1 MNTGTTETGLEI
13 AVIGMAGRFPG
24 AAGTREFWENLKNGV
39 ESITFFS
46 DSELEEAG
54 GDPQL
59 LKNTNYVKAN
69 GLLECIDRF
78 DASFFGYT
86 PMEASVMDP
95 QNRIFHECVWEALE
109 DAGYSPDTYKGL
121 IGLYAGATPN
131 FNWEALA
138 ALSEKSME
146 LGEFVVQS
154 LAQKDFLSTGI
165 SYKLNLKGPSF
176 SLQTACSTSLV
187 AIHVACQAVLNG
199 ECSMALA
206 GGITAVRTRKSG
218 YWYQEGLI
226 HSPDGHCRAFDI
238 NGQGIVGGDGAGV
251 VVLKRLQDAAAD
263 GDHIYAVVKGSA
275 VNNDG
280 IRKVGFTAPSVQGQA
295 EAIRIAQLVAEVE
308 PDTIGYIETHGTGT
322 PLGDPVEIEALKLAF
337 NTNKKNFCAIGSVK
351 TNVGHLDSA
360 AGVTGFIKAV
370 LALKYKR
377 IPPSLHFQH
386 PNPKLE
392 IEDSPFYV
400 NTTLKEWENKHHPL
414 RAGVSSFGI
423 GGTNAHVLLEEV
435 PESILSRP
443 SSPSREYQVIMLS
456 AKTRAALDRL
466 SGNFARYLQEN
477 PGIPLADTAYTL
489 QVGRKTFNHRKVL
502 VCSHIEEAAGALA
515 TPGSENVFSAVC
527 REENQTTAFMFPGQG
542 AQYVNMGLDLYK
554 TEPVFR
560 KAVDHCFNI
569 LKPLMGY
576 DPKEILYPHATRN
589 SQLAASPE
597 KITQTEITQP
607 VIFVFEYALAQLL
620 ISWGITPFAMIGH
633 SIGEYTAAC
642 LAGVF
647 SIEDAL
653 SLVVLR
659 GKLMQS
665 LPKGAML
672 SVPLSEDV
680 LTPLLTQLENL
691 SLAAVNSPSRCVVS
705 GKDKDI
711 DAFAEK
717 LKTGGTEGTRLHTSH
732 AFHSPMMDPI
742 LEKFREKVKQIPL
755 SEPKIPYISNVTGT
769 WISNREAADPL
780 YWARHLRETVRFSEG
795 IHRLL
800 GKEIGIMLEIGPG
813 KTLSTFVRQ
822 HPAKAPGPRVLNL
835 VRHPREQLS
844 DSRFL
849 LTGIGRLWMY
859 GGKVDWS
866 GFYSREKRNRIP
878 LPTYPFEPLRHPTDG
893 NPYKI
898 VREMVAGSTLPWQ
911 QRTPD
916 MADWFYEPSWEPSP
930 LPDSNREKTSGILNW
945 LVFIDET
952 GVGRRLA
959 EKLEQEGQT
968 VITVRA
974 GTAFTR
980 EKQRAYSIDPR
991 KDEAYNTLFGEL
1003 KKSGHIPHR
1012 VVHCWTIDSF
1022 PGVPG
1027 FETADRSLDTGLYSL
1042 LGIAKAIGL
1051 QRINHP
1057 LHIRVIS
1064 GYIQSVTGKEPVEPH
1079 KATLLGP
1086 VKIIPLEYKNVTCS
1100 SIDILPPE
1108 PGSPGEEALVNDLL
1122 AELKAC
1128 PGDQVAAYREGIRYV
1143 ERVIPTRLDRS
1154 GKTVQRF
1161 KEKGVYLVIGGFG
1174 GMGLSIAE
1182 YLAKHFKARLILVGR
1197 TALPPREEWS
1207 QRLGACKAGDNVCR
1221 KIRIVREMETA
1232 GAEVMIFSAD
1242 AADYPQ
1248 MKDIF
1253 QQAMDQF
1260 GPFDGVLHTAGVADF
1275 GGVIQTRSRETTREY
1290 MASKVIGTL
1299 VLDQL
1304 LKEYRMKPDVLA
1316 LFSSVGNV
1324 LYKTKFGQVSY
1335 NAANEFM
1342 DAYVHYRTGK
1352 DETYGV
1358 TINWC
1363 DWSEVGMTVN
1373 VIKQDFVGREEKI
1386 DYDSMIR
1393 HSVNPKEGVEV
1404 FNRIMEHSRRQVLVY
1419 SFNLEHEIREQERAI
1434 NKEKESSGAEMELH
1448 TPAAVTLNQRPEL
1461 STEYTPPT
1469 SHIEQGLVKIWENF
1483 FGIEKIGINDD
1494 FFELGGDSL
1503 KALAIVPYVNKE
1515 LSLNIT
1521 LTDILLF
1528 TTIRAL
1534 AANLHQES
1542 TSGKSEC
1549 IVKLN
1554 KGQNKK
1560 NIFIVHPMHG
1570 MVYQYKEL
1578 ARELEDT
1585 YNVFGIQARSLTR
1598 NSEFPGTM
1606 QLMVN
1611 DYIHQIQETQKQG
1624 PYIIGGYCFGDPVG
1638 YLMVKQLEDIGFS
1651 VKQFIMIDEPSF
1663 IPGYVLWFF
1672 RQKNRFKKIFTPLKS
1687 IIPFFKNNAD
1697 KNPARD
1703 RYQKFVDEIQKRKAR
1718 PETECEVPPGEI
1730 EKRKAAVEGK
1740 IKKMYNIY
1748 INQWPYERL
1757 TGIISAPILDIKAKD
1772 THFNV
1777 IEKPLRKMT
1786 YGNLTFEETCGDHTT
1801 MLEQPHVKKVAEI
1814 IKNHVG

>member
-1 MNTGTTETGLEI
+1 MNTGTTDTGLEI

-24 AAGTREFWENLKNGV
+24 AAGIREFWENLKNGV

-54 GDPQL
+54 VDPQL
-59 LKNTNYVKAN
+59 LQNTNYVRAN
-69 GLLECIDRF
+69 SLLECIDRF

-95 QNRIFHECVWEALE
+95 QSRIFHECVWEALE
-109 DAGYSPDTYKGL
+109 DAGYNPDTYKGL

-146 LGEFVVQS
+146 LGEFVVES

-165 SYKLNLKGPSF
+165 SYKLNLRGPSF

-218 YWYQEGLI
+218 YWYQEGMI

-238 NGQGIVGGDGAGV
+238 NGQGIIGGDGAGV

-263 GDHIYAVVKGSA
+263 GDHIYGVVKSSA
-275 VNNDG
+275 INNDG

-295 EAIRIAQLVAEVE
+295 EAIRIAQLMAEVE
-308 PDTIGYIETHGTGT
+308 PETISYIETHGTGT

-337 NTNKKNFCAIGSVK
+337 NTDKKNFCAIGSVK

-370 LALKYKR
+370 LALKHKL
-377 IPPSLHFQH
+377 IPPTLHFQR
-386 PNPKLE
+386 PNPKLG
-392 IEDSPFYV
+392 IEESPFYV
-400 NTTLKEWENKHHPL
+400 NTTLKEWKNNHHPL

-423 GGTNAHVLLEEV
+423 GGTNAHVILEEV
-435 PESILSRP
+435 PESILSQP

-456 AKTRAALDRL
+456 AKTRSALDRVSDNL
-466 SGNFARYLQEN
+466 ARYLQEN

-502 VCSHIEEAAGALA
+502 VCSRIEEAVEALS
-515 TPGSENVFSAVC
+515 TSGSENVFSAVC
-527 REENQTTAFMFPGQG
+527 REQDQTIAFIFPGQG
-542 AQYVNMGLDLYK
+542 AQYVNMGIDLYK
-554 TEPVFR
+554 TEPVFQEAMDR
-560 KAVDHCFNI
+560 CFDI

-576 DPKEILYPHATRN
+576 DLKEILYPSFMSN
-589 SQLAASPE
+589 KSNGSYMSN
-597 KITQTEITQP
+597 ISQTEITQP
-607 VIFVFEYALAQLL
+607 VIFIFEYALAQLL

-642 LAGVF
+642 LAEVF

-665 LPKGAML
+665 LPKGSML
-672 SVPLSEDV
+672 SVPLSEEV

-705 GKDKDI
+705 GKDEDI

-717 LKTGGTEGTRLHTSH
+717 LKTEGNEGTRLHTSH

-742 LEKFREKVKQIPL
+742 LEKFQEKVKHISL
-755 SEPKIPYISNVTGT
+755 SKPKIPYISNVTGT
-769 WISNREAADPL
+769 WISNHEAADPA
-780 YWARHLRETVRFSEG
+780 YWVRHLRYTVRFSEG
-795 IHRLL
+795 VHQLL
-800 GKEIGIMLEIGPG
+800 EKEIGIMLEVGPG
-813 KTLSTFVRQ
+813 KTLSTFVQQ
-822 HPAKAPGPRVLNL
+822 HPTKTPGPRVLNL
-835 VRHPREQLS
+835 VRPPREELS
-844 DSRFL
+844 DNRYL
-849 LTGIGRLWMY
+849 LTKIGQLWMY
-859 GGKVDWS
+859 GGKIDWS
-866 GFYSREKRNRIP
+866 GFYSGEKRNRIP
-878 LPTYPFEPLRHPTDG
+878 LPTYPFEPQRHPTDG

-898 VREMVAGSTLPWQ
+898 VREMVAGSTLLWQ
-911 QRTPD
+911 QRMPD
-916 MADWFYEPSWEPSP
+916 MANWFYESSWEPSP
-930 LPDSNREKTSGILNW
+930 LPDSDREKTSEPLNW
-945 LVFIDET
+945 LVFIDKT

-959 EKLEQEGQT
+959 EKLEQEGQKV
-968 VITVRA
+968 VIVKA
-974 GTAFTR
+974 GITFTCKK
-980 EKQRAYSIDPR
+980 EGAYIIDPR
-991 KDEAYNTLFGEL
+991 KDEDYNTLFGEL
-1003 KKSGHIPHR
+1003 KKSGYVPHR
-1012 VVHCWTIDSF
+1012 VVHCWTIDPF
-1022 PGVPG
+1022 GGVPG
-1027 FETADRSLDTGLYSL
+1027 FENVDQLLDTGLYSL

-1057 LHIRVIS
+1057 LHIQVIS
-1064 GYIQSVTGKEPVEPH
+1064 GYIQSVSGEEQVEPH

-1100 SIDILPPE
+1100 SIDIFPPE
-1108 PGSPGEEALVNDLL
+1108 AGSPEEEALVNDLL
-1122 AELKAC
+1122 AELRVS
-1128 PGDQVAAYREGIRYV
+1128 PGDQVVAYREGLRHVQRI
-1143 ERVIPTRLDRS
+1143 IPIRLDRS
-1154 GKTVQRF
+1154 NETVQRF

-1174 GMGLSIAE
+1174 GMGFSIAE
-1182 YLAKHFKARLILVGR
+1182 HLAKNFKARLILVGR

-1207 QRLGACKAGDNVCR
+1207 QRLGACKAGDDVCR
-1221 KIRIVREMETA
+1221 KIRIIQEMEAT

-1242 AADYPQ
+1242 VADYLQ
-1248 MKDIF
+1248 MKDVF
-1253 QQAMDQF
+1253 QQAAEQF
-1260 GPFDGVLHTAGVADF
+1260 GHFDGVLHTAGVADF
-1275 GGVIQTRSRETTREY
+1275 GGVIQTRSRETTRKY

-1299 VLDQL
+1299 VLEQL
-1304 LKEYRMKPDVLA
+1304 LKEYRMKPDVLV
-1316 LFSSVGNV
+1316 LFSSVGNI
-1324 LYKTKFGQVSY
+1324 LYKTKFGEVSY

-1373 VIKQDFVGREEKI
+1373 VIKQDFAGREEKI

-1393 HSVNPKEGVEV
+1393 HSVNPKEGIEV
-1404 FNRIMEHSRRQVLVY
+1404 FNRIMEHSRRRVLVY
-1419 SFNLEHEIREQERAI
+1419 SYNLEHEIREQKRAI
-1434 NKEKESSGAEMELH
+1434 NKEKESSGAVKELH
-1448 TPAAVTLNQRPEL
+1448 TPVTVTLNQRPEL
-1461 STEYTPPT
+1461 STQYAPPT
-1469 SHIEQGLVKIWENF
+1469 SHTEQVLVKIWENF

-1515 LSLNIT
+1515 LSFNIT

-1534 AANLHQES
+1534 AANVHQEN
-1542 TSGKSEC
+1542 TSSKLEC

-1578 ARELEDT
+1578 AKELEDA

-1598 NSEFPGTM
+1598 NSEFPATM
-1606 QLMVN
+1606 QIMVN
-1611 DYIHQIQETQKQG
+1611 DYIHQIQETQREG
-1624 PYIIGGYCFGDPVG
+1624 PYVIGGYCFGDPVG
-1638 YLMVKQLEDIGFS
+1638 YLIIKQLEDMGFS
-1651 VKQFIMIDEPSF
+1651 VKKFIMFDEPSF
-1663 IPGYVLWFF
+1663 IPEYVLWFF
-1672 RQKNRFKKIFTPLKS
+1672 RQKTRFKKIFTPLKS

-1697 KNPARD
+1697 ENPARA
-1703 RYQKFVDEIQKRKAR
+1703 RYQKFVEEIQKSKAK
-1718 PETECEVPPGEI
+1718 PETECEVPPEEI
-1730 EKRKAAVEGK
+1730 EKRKAAVEKK
-1740 IKKMYNIY
+1740 IEEMYKIY
-1748 INQWPYERL
+1748 IKQWPYKRL

-1772 THFNV
+1772 SHFTV

-1786 YGNLTFEETCGDHTT
+1786 YGSLTLEETCGDHTT